1 MNIIN
6 NIAGATGN
14 MAMVNYPYPTSFLSP
29 LPGNPVK
36 EACNKAT
43 KDPFASDE
51 VQAAGLSEVS
61 KLYFNFDGKKDCLNL
76 TLASGP
82 AASSNDLDA
91 FGWDYQV
98 CNEMVMPIA
107 QSGISDMY
115 LP

>member
-43 KDPFASDE
+43 KDPFAPDD
-51 VQAAGLSEVS
+51 V
-61 KLYFNFDGKKDCLNL
+61 
-76 TLASGP
+76 
-82 AASSNDLDA
+82 
-91 FGWDYQV
+91 
-98 CNEMVMPIA
+98 
-107 QSGISDMY
+107 
-115 LP
+115 